1 MLLILLGPKGSGKSF
16 IGALLEE
23 RFGIR
28 FLPVEPL
35 WIAYFGRCASSGTP
49 PDIGVGIGEVHPV
62 VRRALTE
69 FRHVAVETTGASQPI
84 LADLQ
89 NLAPRD
95 QTLIV
100 RVEAPLALC
109 LARIASRDA
118 AAHIPVDE
126 AMIRRVHAL
135 SEAVDIAPDLVISNV
150 DVSADDLARE
160 VEAGLRRAGLLCAPN
175 PGTPG

>member
-28 FLPVEPL
+28 FVPVEPL
-35 WIAYFGRCASSGTP
+35 WKAYFERCASSGVT

-62 VRRALTE
+62 VRRALVE

-84 LADLQ
+84 LADLL
-89 NLAPRD
+89 NLAPSDR
-95 QTLIV
+95 TLIV
-100 RVEAPLALC
+100 RVEAPLGLC
-109 LARIASRDA
+109 VARIASRDA
-118 AAHIPVDE
+118 TAHIAVDE
-126 AMIRRVHAL
+126 ATISQVHAL
-135 SEAVDIAPDLVISNV
+135 SEALDVAPDLVISNV

-160 VEAGLRRAGLLCAPN
+160 LEGGLRGAGLLG
-175 PGTPG
+175 GTDSGIQG

>member
-1 MLLILLGPKGSGKSF
+1 M
-16 IGALLEE
+16 
-23 RFGIR
+23 
-28 FLPVEPL
+28 EPL
-35 WIAYFGRCASSGTP
+35 WKAYFERCASSGIP

-62 VRRALTE
+62 IRRALAE

-84 LADLQ
+84 LADLL

-100 RVEAPLALC
+100 RVEAPLELC

-118 AAHIPVDE
+118 AAHIPADE
-126 AMIRRVHAL
+126 ATIRRVHAL
-135 SEAVDIAPDLVISNV
+135 SEAVDIAPDIEISNV
-150 DVSADDLARE
+150 DVSEHVLLRE
-160 VEAGLRRAGLLCAPN
+160 VEGGLRRAGLLCAPN

>member
-23 RFGIR
+23 RCGIR
-28 FLPVEPL
+28 FVRVEPL
-35 WIAYFGRCASSGTP
+35 WKAYFERCASSGTP

-62 VRRALTE
+62 VRRALAE

-84 LADLQ
+84 LADLLD
-89 NLAPRD
+89 LAPSD

-100 RVEAPLALC
+100 RVQAPLDLC
-109 LARIASRDA
+109 VARIASRDA
-118 AAHIPVDE
+118 TAHIAVDE
-126 AMIRRVHAL
+126 GMIRQVHAL
-135 SEAVDIAPDLVISNV
+135 SEAVDIAPDLVILNV

-160 VEAGLRRAGLLCAPN
+160 VEGGLRRAGLLGGTD
-175 PGTPG
+175 PGMQG